1 MLELTPTSCIFLEI
15 RAFGF
20 TFMAN
25 DASTDDTVR
34 SMPANNTAD
43 VEHPTEQLEIEENG
57 VPEDET
63 IYPTGPK
70 LWLTLATLCVTMF
83 LKGLVFSLDV
93 IHFMKE

>member
-1 MLELTPTSCIFLEI
+1 
-15 RAFGF
+15 
-20 TFMAN
+20 MAN
-25 DASTDDTVR
+25 NASPDDTVQ

-57 VPEDET
+57 VPENET
-63 IYPTGPK
+63 IYPTGPR

-93 IHFMKE
+93 IHLMKE

>member
-1 MLELTPTSCIFLEI
+1 
-15 RAFGF
+15 
-20 TFMAN
+20 MAN
-25 DASTDDTVR
+25 DASTDDTVQPV
-34 SMPANNTAD
+34 PADNAAH

-93 IHFMKE
+93 IHLMKE